1 MANKS
6 KYETHVLPYL
16 DKISEW
22 YEFLSEG
29 QIAKSLGV
37 AARTF
42 VGYKKDHPELVE
54 CLKKGRE
61 ELVIELKETL
71 KRKAKGYTY
80 TETKRTIREID
91 GKRVTLVEEF
101 ERHAQPDVGA
111 IHLLLKN
118 LDDTWRNDDA
128 ETMKLK
134 KEQVKIAKEKAENA
148 AW

>member
-1 MANKS
+1 MANRS

-16 DKISEW
+16 DKIAEW
-22 YEFLSEG
+22 YEFLNEG
-29 QIAKSLGV
+29 QIAKRLGV
-37 AARTF
+37 AAKTF
-42 VGYKKDHPELVE
+42 IGYKKEHPELAE

-61 ELVIELKETL
+61 ELVVELKETL

-80 TETKRTIREID
+80 TETKRTIREIE

-128 ETMKLK
+128 ETMKIK
-134 KEQVKIAKEKAENA
+134 KEQVKIAKEKAENSG
-148 AW
+148 W

>member
-22 YEFLSEG
+22 YEFLNEG
-29 QIAKSLGV
+29 QIAKRLGI
-37 AARTF
+37 AAKTF
-42 VGYKKDHPELVE
+42 TGYKKEHSELAE
-54 CLKKGRE
+54 RLKKGRE
-61 ELVIELKETL
+61 ELIFELKETL

-80 TETKRTIREID
+80 TETKRTIREVD
-91 GKRVTLVEEF
+91 GKQVQVTEEF

-118 LDDTWRNDDA
+118 LDEMWRNDDA
-128 ETMKLK
+128 ETMKIK

>member
-22 YEFLSEG
+22 YGFLNEG
-29 QIAKSLGV
+29 QIAKRLGI
-37 AARTF
+37 AAKTF
-42 VGYKKDHPELVE
+42 TGYKKDHPELAE
-54 CLKKGRE
+54 RLKKCRE
-61 ELVIELKETL
+61 ELIIELKETL

-80 TETKRTIREID
+80 TDKKRTIREVE
-91 GKRVTLVEEF
+91 GKKVVLVEEF

-128 ETMKLK
+128 ETMKIK
-134 KEQVKIAKEKAENA
+134 KEQVKIAKEKAENSG
-148 AW
+148 W